1 VGLSQVIAGFLS
13 AMVLISI
20 ITYFGYTLFVS
31 SDRYVLEAKNLE
43 RELLVSSNTK
53 VKILNLTVTSPNN
66 VLLEVGN
73 DGNTKVIFDEKFD
86 VIVDYINSNGERRIL
101 KLNYES
107 PSNGWTVLNITRDYI
122 DPGILN
128 PHEVAFLSLNLS
140 EDIGSGTLTVIICP
154 EYGYPSQ
161 IAIKVS

>member
-1 VGLSQVIAGFLS
+1 MGLSQIIAGFLS

-20 ITYFGYTLFVS
+20 ITYFGHALFVS

-43 RELLVSSNTK
+43 RKLIISSNTK
-53 VKILNLTVTSPNN
+53 VRILNLTVTSPNN
-66 VLLEVGN
+66 VLLEIKN
-73 DGNTKVIFDEKFD
+73 DGNTKVVFNEKFD
-86 VIVDYINSNGERRIL
+86 VIVDYINSDGERKIL
-101 KLNYES
+101 KLNYGS

-140 EDIGSGTLTVIICP
+140 EDIGSGALTVVICP